1 MTSKSSDAQ
10 ALTVRKT
17 PRQRRSVATVATI
30 LEAAARI
37 LETEGASA
45 YSTNAVAARA
55 GVSIG
60 SLYQYF
66 PSKDAITRA
75 LIQENARVLLADLQ
89 AVEMEGDAI
98 AEFKCLLNVA
108 VKHQLERP
116 VLARILD
123 VEELRLPMDEA
134 FKQTASEAMQVLL
147 RVLTNTNMVAPAQ
160 QELVCG
166 DLFAIVKGM
175 VDAAGSRGEVDQ
187 AALSTRVHCAV
198 FGYLEFFAS
207 MPMNAPQKSA

>member
-1 MTSKSSDAQ
+1 MTSKTTDLHRLSA
-10 ALTVRKT
+10 RKAPT
-17 PRQRRSVATVATI
+17 QKRSVATVATI

-37 LETEGASA
+37 LETQGASA

-75 LIQENARVLLADLQ
+75 LIQKNAMALLADLQ
-89 AVEMEGDAI
+89 AVKMNGDAV
-98 AEFKCLLNVA
+98 AELKCLLDVA

-134 FKQTASEAMQVLL
+134 FTQTGREAMQVLL
-147 RVLTNTNMVAPAQ
+147 RFLMNTNMVVEAE
-160 QELVCG
+160 QEIVCS

-175 VDAAGSRGEVDQ
+175 VDAAGARGEVDQ
-187 AALSTRVHCAV
+187 RALSTRVHCAV
-198 FGYLEFFAS
+198 FGYLEFS
-207 MPMNAPQKSA
+207 SKEKTH